1 MRGKDKGGGSG
12 KGLVYLAGPAYSP
25 EEVHALE
32 IIAAQLER
40 NGWEVYL
47 PATQGLERDCLP
59 GGGDAP
65 RGNNVFFFRDV
76 LERAAF
82 ALEIYQVVER
92 CDALVFSLNGRV
104 PDEGGVFKTAVA
116 FAAGKTLVLYK
127 RDHRSKLHGNDNAMI
142 PGLSFGFRNVKKAK
156 KLAAELDAAAAR
168 TASYHDAPYTTGSI
182 PPLMRLL
189 VAQGRQV
196 WELLPQRGA
205 PDFYE
210 DLAQVMTTS
219 TL

>member
-1 MRGKDKGGGSG
+1 MRGKNKVGGSG

-25 EEVHALE
+25 EETQGLE
-32 IIAAQLER
+32 TLAARLEGA
-40 NGWEVYL
+40 GWEAYL

-59 GGGDAP
+59 RGGDAP

-116 FAAGKTLVLYK
+116 FAAGKPLILYK

-142 PGLSFGFRNVKKAK
+142 PGLSFAFRNVRKAK
-156 KLAAELDAAAAR
+156 KLPAALDAAVTRA
-168 TASYHDAPYTTGSI
+168 ASYHDTPYKTGSI
-182 PPLMRLL
+182 PPLVRLL

-196 WELLPQRGA
+196 WELLPHRTA
-205 PDFYE
+205 PDFHE
-210 DLAQVMTTS
+210 RLAQVMTTS